1 MGECSGRRQRV
12 LLGRFLG
19 GWGRAQRFHTA
30 LVGGV
35 FHQHT
40 VGRHVGVPVTPVTDN
55 DRDCTLKE
63 QTDCT
68 HRGQGGHRQ
77 CVCRGRGSGQ
87 EGVHTRTELVG
98 GVFHQHAVGRHDLGR
113 EYSFPELSVLTLIR
127 CLLHPRVTALSRK
140 RPRSF
145 CLKCRWQ
152 VTPKHA
158 YTLDQTKSEWTDSAA
173 VQAFHFHFIIS
184 LIPCGKFE
192 SPFLGKATAAAR
204 AALPVPNSA
213 CGIFVSPNKG
223 MASSAWD
230 LSRAHGC

>member
-1 MGECSGRRQRV
+1 MRVRIPAEAAGEFS
-12 LLGRFLG
+12 L
-19 GWGRAQRFHTA
+19 
-30 LVGGV
+30 
-35 FHQHT
+35 
-40 VGRHVGVPVTPVTDN
+40 
-55 DRDCTLKE
+55 
-63 QTDCT
+63 
-68 HRGQGGHRQ
+68 
-77 CVCRGRGSGQ
+77 
-87 EGVHTRTELVG
+87 
-98 GVFHQHAVGRHDLGR
+98 
-113 EYSFPELSVLTLIR
+113 PELTFCADTCSESVP
-127 CLLHPRVTALSRK
+127 PRVAAVARK

-230 LSRAHGC
+230 L